1 MAIVS
6 ISNSGTAWLRDMAAQ
21 GKNPTGGWANSPNAD
36 YYASL
41 DSNNAPASAPSTSS
55 KALPSSL
62 EELIK
67 MQQEAAKQKDED
79 EALAEELRKQI
90 DKVVSDGVPMTGNIV
105 NTKA

>member
-1 MAIVS
+1 MGIVS

-21 GKNPTGGWANSPNAD
+21 GKSPAGGWANSPNAA

-41 DSNNAPASAPSTSS
+41 DSDNAPASAPSTSA

-67 MQQEAAKQKDED
+67 MQQEAAKKDDED
-79 EALAEELRKQI
+79 ELAEEMRKQI
-90 DKVVSDGVPMTGNIV
+90 DKVASDGVPMTGNLV
-105 NTKA
+105 